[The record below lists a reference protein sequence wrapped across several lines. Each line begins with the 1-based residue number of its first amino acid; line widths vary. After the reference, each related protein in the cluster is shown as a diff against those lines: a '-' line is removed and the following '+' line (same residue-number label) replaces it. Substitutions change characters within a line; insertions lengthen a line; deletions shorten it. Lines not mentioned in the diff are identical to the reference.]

1 MNNLFTYISAMK
13 DESPSGL
20 IAEKV
25 LSEQSFEEDGVLT
38 ESSELIVTF
47 TNGVSV
53 KQSVEFE
60 HGEVTSGTVCTECWI
75 SYEVV
80 AEPKG
85 LYVKPKRKDF
95 INKCQESF
103 WLKINQ
109 VQTSA

>member
-13 DESPSGL
+13 NESPSDL
-20 IAEKV
+20 IAEKA

-38 ESSELIVTF
+38 ESSELIVIF

-60 HGEVTSGTVCTECWI
+60 HDEAVSDTVCTECWI

-80 AEPKG
+80 AEPTE
-85 LYVKPKRKDF
+85 LNVKPKRKCF
-95 INKCQESF
+95 INQCQESF
-103 WLKINQ
+103 GLKMNQ
-109 VQTSA
+109 VQASA